1 MDDFLK
7 PELRHKIQKLKKK
20 THELSQFKFVVPPC
34 DSMKRPA
41 MNTVYPFRYI
51 PCSWYIAVLSFPKE
65 SPTVHGLW
73 AEGTGGQPNNVNT
86 METMKR
92 EWGFG
97 IMNSQ

>member
-1 MDDFLK
+1 MQT
-7 PELRHKIQKLKKK
+7 PHQLRHQVAEAGPASRSQVPCVKVITNEHIYKYKI
-20 THELSQFKFVVPPC
+20 KFVRFVG
-34 DSMKRPA
+34 
-41 MNTVYPFRYI
+41 
-51 PCSWYIAVLSFPKE
+51 SFPKE
-65 SPTVHGLW
+65 STTVHGLW